1 MALSRNESQEK
12 AMIIIYDALTREH
25 MGMEFDPKELIED
38 VIELPY
44 DEVDLYIKEVVVKAL
59 LHKEEYIEK
68 LEKHMETWTFKR
80 LNRLNQAI
88 LLMSCAHFFDVKDA
102 DKAVIINVAVTLAKR
117 YLDDNDYKFVNAILD
132 NVLC

>member
-1 MALSRNESQEK
+1 
-12 AMIIIYDALTREH
+12 MIIIYDALTREH

-68 LEKHMETWTFKR
+68 GTFPCW
-80 LNRLNQAI
+80 I
-88 LLMSCAHFFDVKDA
+88 
-102 DKAVIINVAVTLAKR
+102 
-117 YLDDNDYKFVNAILD
+117 
-132 NVLC
+132 